1 VLALGLLLVP
11 HSALGSLMGLLCALA
26 AMAMLLGLAAD
37 RQAGIPW
44 SLLLLGGAY
53 AVSLIGR
60 ASVIDALSLPAAGL
74 IFLAA
79 QLGSLSLS
87 AGPGVRSLVRPLSA
101 SLVVIL
107 LSSAAGVMILGLAS
121 AATVA
126 GPVVQGVGAAAALAA
141 IALVGMVL
149 FHRIRG

>member
-1 VLALGLLLVP
+1 MLAIGLLLVP
-11 HSALGSLMGLLCALA
+11 HSALGSLIGLLWALA
-26 AMAMLLGLAAD
+26 AMALLLGLAAD
-37 RQAGIPW
+37 RPAGIPW

-87 AGPGVRSLVRPLSA
+87 AGSSVRSLVRPLSA

-107 LSSAAGVMILGLAS
+107 LSSAAGVMILGLSS
-121 AATVA
+121 AAPLA
-126 GPVVQGVGAAAALAA
+126 GPAVQGAGAAAALAA
-141 IALVGMVL
+141 IALVGIVL